1 MKTQYVKA
9 LGSSRA
15 IAALAA
21 LALAIPA
28 GCTSDRGEILSAVS
42 EMNLNSVPPI
52 SDGIGEV
59 MHDGRIV
66 GLSLFDGKVLA
77 NGNISGSAK
86 YVLENCPV
94 DDGIKYETRCGANS
108 MLVKWV
114 FPKAVELRV
123 QIDYGFGFPKG
134 SKVRLSSPTDTTIAA
149 EVEAPDGKWYF
160 LTEMSTPYSRPSFFA
175 DGVIHPWTGNCCELV
190 GAAPAGYSHE
200 CFYGVEGDDIQAKV
214 AVSRKSIADAAA
226 ILAAEQP
233 GFLSKKRSVIWQF
246 DEATFPKREPMKGNA
261 KAPSLKYIQRT
272 MKKMADSTAK
282 DPATVRILFYGQSIV
297 WQFWSRLLI
306 QDLQAKYPTV
316 NFVWKNLAIGGFE
329 ADKLRDSFR
338 REVSGF
344 YPDLLFFHDYG
355 DVRYYAEMV
364 KWARE
369 ETAAEIVLWT
379 SHLASYDKEPGELL
393 QKRDARSLAIL
404 ETAEKCHCHIIDL
417 NDKWCRHLVT
427 NNLPKKAYLADG
439 IHLNGAGQ
447 MQYKDYIE
455 EELIRIKGSKGDE
468 AATGSER
475 FISIDDASVSIAAT
489 GSWLRRLFDSNTT
502 LEFSFDGNRV
512 VAVSDGTADE
522 KLNAEIRLD
531 GKPLSTLSELWTAT
545 RPSPL
550 IMWFPGLQAFGPG
563 PKPPVEED
571 WTLEILPPRKG
582 DPTNEVPHAVG
593 ELGRNSNFVPF
604 RFKVTGSVSG
614 EDGEGFSTEPFVSK
628 SGRLSIPVRAWAL
641 WPHWKGS
648 RPQVGAKTFWSV
660 HPLFTDRLTPT
671 SAGTETLILQG
682 CANGPHK
689 LTIKLPKGARSGL
702 KGFKVWMPAAAAAA
716 E

>member
-9 LGSSRA
+9 LGPSRA

-28 GCTSDRGEILSAVS
+28 GCTSAGGGSSSVAS
-42 EMNLNSVPPI
+42 ETNLNFIPPI
-52 SDGIGEV
+52 SEGMKEV
-59 MHDGRIV
+59 KHDGNLV

-94 DDGIKYETRCGANS
+94 DNGIKYETRGGANS

-134 SKVRLSSPTDTTIAA
+134 SKVRLYSPTDTTIAA

-175 DGVIHPWTGNCCELV
+175 DGVIRPWTGNCGELV

-233 GFLSKKRSVIWQF
+233 GFLPKKRAVIWQF
-246 DEATFPKREPMKGNA
+246 DETTFPKREPMKGNA

-272 MKKMADSTAK
+272 MRKMADSTAK

-338 REVSGF
+338 REVCGF

-379 SHLASYDKEPGELL
+379 SHLASYNKEPEELL

-404 ETAEKCHCHIIDL
+404 ETAAKYHCHIIDL
-417 NDKWCRHLVT
+417 NDKWCRHLV
-427 NNLPKKAYLADG
+427 KKGLKKGAYLADG

-455 EELIRIKGSKGDE
+455 EELIRIKGAKGDE

-475 FISIDDASVSIAAT
+475 FIPIGDKQVTTAAD
-489 GSWLRRLFDSNTT
+489 GT
-502 LEFSFDGNRV
+502 LEFAFDGNRV

-531 GKPLSTLSELWTAT
+531 GKPLASYPEMWTAT

-550 IMWFPGLQAFGPG
+550 IMWFPGLHAFGPG

-593 ELGRNSNFVPF
+593 ELERNSKFIPF

-614 EDGEGFSTEPFVSK
+614 ADGEGLSTEPFVSK

-671 SAGTETLILQG
+671 PAGSETLVLQG
-682 CANGPHK
+682 CASGPHK
-689 LTIKLPKGARSGL
+689 LTVKLPKGASCGL
-702 KGFKVWMPAAAAAA
+702 KGFKVWKPAAVAANDK
-716 E
+716 

>member
-1 MKTQYVKA
+1 MNRTRLIQQLTTGVHNFPG
-9 LGSSRA
+9 L
-15 IAALAA
+15 AALAA
-21 LALAIPA
+21 LAFLSFT
-28 GCTSDRGEILSAVS
+28 GCTSAGGDNSSTTAET
-42 EMNLNSVPPI
+42 NPNSVPTVAAE
-52 SDGIGEV
+52 SKEV
-59 MHDGRIV
+59 MHDGRLV
-66 GLSLFDGKVLA
+66 GVAILDGKVLV

-94 DDGIKYETRCGANS
+94 EEGIAYEMRAGANS
-108 MLVKWV
+108 TLVKWV

-123 QIDYGFGFPKG
+123 QIDYGYGFPKG
-134 SKVRLSSPTDTTIAA
+134 SKVRLYSPTDTTVAA
-149 EVEAPDGKWYF
+149 EVDAPDGKWYF
-160 LTEMSTPYSRPSFFA
+160 LTEMSTPYSRPSFFT
-175 DGVIHPWTGNCCELV
+175 DGVIHPWTGNCGELV
-190 GAAPAGYSHE
+190 GEAPAGYSHE
-200 CFYGVEGDDIQAKV
+200 CFYGVEGDDIQTKI
-214 AVSRKSIADAAA
+214 AVSRKSVADAAA

-233 GFLSKKRSVIWQF
+233 GFLPKKRPVIWQF
-246 DEATFPKREPMKGNA
+246 DEATFPKRAPMKGDK

-272 MKKMADSTAK
+272 MKKMEDSTAK
-282 DPATVRILFYGQSIV
+282 NPATVRVLFYGQSIV
-297 WQFWSRLLI
+297 WQFWSRLLM
-306 QDLQAKYPTV
+306 QDLQARYPTV

-338 REVSGF
+338 REVCGF

-355 DVRYYAEMV
+355 DVRLYANMV

-379 SHLASYDKEPGELL
+379 SHLASYDKEPEELL
-393 QKRDARSLAIL
+393 QKRDARSLGIL
-404 ETAEKCHCHIIDL
+404 ETAAKYHCHIIDL
-417 NDKWCRHLVT
+417 NDKWCRHLVK
-427 NNLPKKAYLADG
+427 NGLQKKVYLADG
-439 IHLNGAGQ
+439 IHLNGPGQ

-468 AATGSER
+468 EATGSER
-475 FISIDDASVSIAAT
+475 FFPLDDKQVRISAD
-489 GSWLRRLFDSNTT
+489 GT
-502 LEFSFDGNRV
+502 LEFAFDGNRV

-522 KLNAEIRLD
+522 ALNAEIRLD
-531 GKPLSTLSELWTAT
+531 GKPLATMSELWTAT

-550 IMWFPGLQAFGPG
+550 IMWFPGLHAFGPG

-593 ELGRNSNFVPF
+593 ELGRNSNLIPF

-641 WPHWKGS
+641 WPHWKSS
-648 RPQVGAKTFWSV
+648 RPQPGAKTFWSV

-671 SAGTETLILQG
+671 PAGTETLILQG

-689 LTIKLPKGARSGL
+689 LTVKLPKGAKCGI
-702 KGFKVWMPAAAAAA
+702 KGFKVWKPAACG

>member
-1 MKTQYVKA
+1 MNSILKQHFSLFTFHFA
-9 LGSSRA
+9 LA
-15 IAALAA
+15 AALAA
-21 LALAIPA
+21 VATFVGCISANGEGAAPA
-28 GCTSDRGEILSAVS
+28 AD
-42 EMNLNSVPPI
+42 VPAPAPATV
-52 SDGIGEV
+52 GGVGEV
-59 MHDGRIV
+59 KDGGKLV

-94 DDGIKYETRCGANS
+94 EDGITYETRGGANS

-134 SKVRLSSPTDTTIAA
+134 SKVRLYSPTDTIVAA

-160 LTEMSTPYSRPSFFA
+160 LTEMSTPYSRPSFFT
-175 DGVIHPWTGNCCELV
+175 DGVIHPWTGNCSELV
-190 GAAPAGYSHE
+190 GTAPAGYSHE
-200 CFYGVEGDDIQAKV
+200 CFYGVEGDDIQAKI
-214 AVSRKSIADAAA
+214 AVSRKSVADAAA

-233 GFLSKKRSVIWQF
+233 GFLPKKRSVIWQF
-246 DEATFPKREPMKGNA
+246 DETTFPKRAPMKGDK

-272 MKKMADSTAK
+272 MKKMEDSTAK
-282 DPATVRILFYGQSIV
+282 DPANVRVLFYGQSIV
-297 WQFWSRLLI
+297 WQFWSRLLM
-306 QDLQAKYPTV
+306 QDLQARYPTV

-338 REVSGF
+338 REVCGF

-355 DVRYYAEMV
+355 DVRLYADMV

-369 ETAAEIVLWT
+369 DTAAEIILWT
-379 SHLASYDKEPGELL
+379 SHLASYDKEPEELL
-393 QKRDARSLAIL
+393 QKRDARSLGIL
-404 ETAEKCHCHIIDL
+404 ETAAKYHCHIIDL
-417 NDKWCRHLVT
+417 NDKWCRHLVK
-427 NNLPKKAYLADG
+427 NGLQKKVYLADG
-439 IHLNGAGQ
+439 IHLNGPGQ

-455 EELIRIKGSKGDE
+455 EELIRLKGSKGDE
-468 AATGSER
+468 EATGSER
-475 FISIDDASVSIAAT
+475 FIPIADKSISTASD
-489 GSWLRRLFDSNTT
+489 GS
-502 LEFSFDGNRV
+502 LEFAFYGNRV

-522 KLNAEIRLD
+522 ALNAEIRLD
-531 GKPLSTLSELWTAT
+531 GKPLATMPELWTAT

-571 WTLEILPPRKG
+571 WTLEILPPGKG

-593 ELGRNSNFVPF
+593 ELGRNSNLVPF
-604 RFKVTGSVSG
+604 RFKVHGSVSG

-641 WPHWKGS
+641 WPHWKSS

-660 HPLFTDRLTPT
+660 HPLFADHLKATP
-671 SAGTETLILQG
+671 AGTETLILQG
-682 CANGPHK
+682 CAKGPHK

-702 KGFKVWMPAAAAAA
+702 KGFKVWNPAAVTADDK
-716 E
+716 

>member
-1 MKTQYVKA
+1 MHSTFHFSLSTLNVLA
-9 LGSSRA
+9 AGF
-15 IAALAA
+15 ALAVLVGCA
-21 LALAIPA
+21 SSGGGDSASVAAIPA
-28 GCTSDRGEILSAVS
+28 PAPATSGGV
-42 EMNLNSVPPI
+42 
-52 SDGIGEV
+52 GEV
-59 MHDGRIV
+59 RDGGKLV
-66 GLSLFDGKVLA
+66 GLSLFDGKVLV

-94 DDGIKYETRCGANS
+94 GDGITYETRGGANS

-123 QIDYGFGFPKG
+123 QIDYGYGFPKG
-134 SKVRLSSPTDTTIAA
+134 AKVRLYSPTDTTVAA

-175 DGVIHPWTGNCCELV
+175 DGVIRPWTGNCGELV

-200 CFYGVEGDDIQAKV
+200 CFYGVDGDDIQAKV

-233 GFLSKKRSVIWQF
+233 GFLPKKRPVIWQF
-246 DEATFPKREPMKGNA
+246 DETAFPKREPMKGNA

-306 QDLQAKYPTV
+306 QDLHAKYPTV

-338 REVSGF
+338 REVCGF

-355 DVRYYAEMV
+355 DVGYYADMV

-393 QKRDARSLAIL
+393 QKRDARALAIL
-404 ETAEKCHCHIIDL
+404 ETAAKYRCHIIDL
-417 NDKWCRHLVT
+417 NDKWCRHLVK
-427 NNLPKKAYLADG
+427 NNLPKKTYLADG

-468 AATGSER
+468 AETGSEC
-475 FISIDDASVSIAAT
+475 FYPIDAPEVSRAAD
-489 GSWLRRLFDSNTT
+489 GT
-502 LEFSFDGNRV
+502 LTFSFDGNRV

-522 KLNAEIRLD
+522 KLKADIRLD
-531 GKPLSTLSELWTAT
+531 GKPLATMPELWTAT

-550 IMWFPGLQAFGPG
+550 IMWFPGLHAFGPG

-593 ELGRNSNFVPF
+593 ELKRNSNFVPF

-614 EDGEGFSTEPFVSK
+614 EDGEGISTEPFVSK

-648 RPQVGAKTFWSV
+648 RPQAGAKTFWSV
-660 HPLFTDRLTPT
+660 HPLFTDHLAPTP
-671 SAGTETLILQG
+671 SGTETLILQG

-689 LTIKLPKGARSGL
+689 LTIKLSKGAKSGI
-702 KGFKVWMPAAAAAA
+702 KGFKVWTPSRQ
-716 E
+716 